1 MRPLGPLVRYV
12 QRPHQSVC
20 FRYPPLNVRKELIRL
35 YRFISYRQ
43 SYAHHPAKKRK
54 YTSTSSNGFAST
66 AGDEERQGLMSSRP
80 YDDEGDAFIEMD
92 VLPPRWADVQDEV
105 TDLLREI
112 ATRSAELD
120 KLHQKHVLPGFED
133 EDVKKRE
140 EDVIEGLAQEITRN
154 FHKCQAAIQ
163 KVDNMV
169 REAKSSGGGVSQ
181 GEETMAR
188 NIQIS
193 LASRVQEASAGFRK
207 RQSNYLR
214 SMLLPLKVIL
224 KLFSNFPQ
232 NSAPWVGSPLPFPA
246 PLPQ

>member
-1 MRPLGPLVRYV
+1 M
-12 QRPHQSVC
+12 
-20 FRYPPLNVRKELIRL
+20 LIRRCS
-35 YRFISYRQ
+35 YISYRQ

-54 YTSTSSNGFAST
+54 DITSSRNGFAT
-66 AGDEERQGLMSSRP
+66 ANGDEERQGLMSTRP

-140 EDVIEGLAQEITRN
+140 EDVIEGLTQEITRG

-163 KVDNMV
+163 KVDSMI
-169 REAKSSGGGVSQ
+169 REARNTAGGASQ
-181 GEETMAR
+181 GEETMAK

-214 SMLLPLKVIL
+214 SNLH
-224 KLFSNFPQ
+224 
-232 NSAPWVGSPLPFPA
+232 
-246 PLPQ
+246 

>member
-1 MRPLGPLVRYV
+1 
-12 QRPHQSVC
+12 
-20 FRYPPLNVRKELIRL
+20 
-35 YRFISYRQ
+35 
-43 SYAHHPAKKRK
+43 
-54 YTSTSSNGFAST
+54 
-66 AGDEERQGLMSSRP
+66 MSSRP

-112 ATRSAELD
+112 AMRSTELD

-140 EDVIEGLAQEITRN
+140 EDVIEGLTQEITRG

-163 KVDNMV
+163 KVDSMI

-193 LASRVQEASAGFRK
+193 LAGRVQEASAGFRK

-214 SMLLPLKVIL
+214 SMLLSLGSYSDISNLK
-224 KLFSNFPQ
+224 Q
-232 NSAPWVGSPLPFPA
+232 NSAPWEGSPLPCLA
-246 PLPQ
+246 LPQRPPHKTPTPIHP